1 MARNSPKNNKAIIK
15 TTDVPTPATPATPT
29 LTANVAKLT
38 KAQQIRALED
48 AMTDEERRE
57 YLDTR
62 DGGEDFYDAGH

>member
-1 MARNSPKNNKAIIK
+1 MARNCPKNNKAVIK
-15 TTDVPTPATPATPT
+15 TADIPTPTTLTTPT
-29 LTANVAKLT
+29 TTANAVKLT

-48 AMTDEERRE
+48 AMTDEECGE